1 MGANSQ
7 AMRPSLRTGA
17 MLVFLVMC
25 APTAQAQCCDGC
37 KHVHHQAGQGGRC
50 WSGCA
55 DHCCVGCKHANHQAG
70 AGGRCYDL
78 ATYEPAGCVRSS
90 ATSAATSSSSTGTG
104 VRASAASGGVL
115 GASPTIVVGVLT
127 AL

>member
-55 DHCCVGCKHANHQAG
+55 DHCCEGCKHANHQAVWLVAALVSTSKCG
-70 AGGRCYDL
+70 FDHRWFGGCKSL
-78 ATYEPAGCVRSS
+78 LLCVR
-90 ATSAATSSSSTGTG
+90 
-104 VRASAASGGVL
+104 
-115 GASPTIVVGVLT
+115 
-127 AL
+127 